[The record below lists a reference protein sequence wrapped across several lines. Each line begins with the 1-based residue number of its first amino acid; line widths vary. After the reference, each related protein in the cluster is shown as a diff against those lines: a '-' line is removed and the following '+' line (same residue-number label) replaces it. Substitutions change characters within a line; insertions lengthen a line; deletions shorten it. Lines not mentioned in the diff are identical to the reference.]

1 MPPVIPNRIRRA
13 AKLDMSQGLAVA
25 KRAQTIAFAAVL
37 GMALGEM
44 IAIVALSLGK
54 GSGIKPRSV

>member
-13 AKLDMSQGLAVA
+13 AKLDMTRGLAIA
-25 KRAQTIAFAAVL
+25 KRAQTIAFGAGL
-37 GMALGEM
+37 GMTLAEM

-54 GSGIKPRSV
+54 GSGIKPRSF

>member
-37 GMALGEM
+37 GMAPGEM

-54 GSGIKPRSV
+54 GSGIKPRSF